1 MKGNIKR
8 DNIRQSQLSTLRELK
23 RKEKNIG
30 PLISTIQGQEYGR
43 IKFGKSAI
51 GL

>member
-8 DNIRQSQLSTLRELK
+8 DNIRQSQLSTVRELK

-30 PLISTIQGQEYGR
+30 LLISAIQGQRDGSDQVWK
-43 IKFGKSAI
+43 IS
-51 GL
+51 